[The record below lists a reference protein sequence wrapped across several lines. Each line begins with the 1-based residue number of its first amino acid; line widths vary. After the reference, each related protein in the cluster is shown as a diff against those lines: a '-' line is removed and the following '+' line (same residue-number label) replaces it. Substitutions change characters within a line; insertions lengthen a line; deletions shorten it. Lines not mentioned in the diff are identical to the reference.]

1 MISAAIRAAIL
12 GAFLAIPA
20 LAQAGTLQPRDLAPV
35 ILPSNQEV
43 TFYEVVSDAQGY
55 GLTYRFRFI
64 APWIRAAREKMSYEQ
79 IEADMAFLCVDY
91 ALPRIANIG
100 PQPAVVIISMAER
113 EVPYGEAMPDVVQL
127 FEAYRPEENGCIWE
141 GY

>member
-1 MISAAIRAAIL
+1 M
-12 GAFLAIPA
+12 FLALPA
-20 LAQAGTLQPRDLAPV
+20 FGQAGSLEPRALEPV

-43 TFYEVVSDAQGY
+43 IFHEVISDAQGY
-55 GLTYRFRFI
+55 GLTYRFRFL
-64 APWIRAAREKMSYEQ
+64 APWIRAARDEMSYEQ

-100 PQPAVVIISMAER
+100 PQPAVIIISMAER

-127 FEAYRPEENGCIWE
+127 FEAYRPDANGCIWE